1 MSSIEQAGSGLGQR
15 VLGAVERIG
24 NRLPDPTL
32 LFIALLVLVWVLS
45 WLLSF
50 VDWGLTDPRNGEPL
64 QVVNQLSGDA
74 MVLFFSSMVKTFAHF
89 HPIGVVLVAMLGIG
103 VAEHTGFI
111 NSALRAMMNVTGRWL
126 LTAGFLLGFS
136 ADAAQPNP

>member
-111 NSALRAMMNVTGRWL
+111 NSALRAVRCSVSPR
-126 LTAGFLLGFS
+126 AGC
-136 ADAAQPNP
+136 